1 MAARYPVFDPDD
13 DGDTQ
18 GPMRM
23 MQLVECARVLGAL
36 SDFGMEGAANE
47 ATVRKALVIPQ
58 DMPEAISLENMR
70 ESGKE
75 GLMVN
80 PVPKEYWRQT
90 NFKAAG
96 KKGGGKKGK

>member
-1 MAARYPVFDPDD
+1 MFDPDD
-13 DGDTQ
+13 NGETQ

-47 ATVRKALVIPQ
+47 AAVRRALVIPQ

-70 ESGKE
+70 ESGRE

-80 PVPKEYWRQT
+80 PVPKEFWRQT
-90 NFKAAG
+90 NFAAG
-96 KKGGGKKGK
+96 GGKGKKGKKGK